1 MKKLVFLNSHPI
13 QYFGPLY
20 AFIQEKK
27 YFELEVWYCSK
38 HGLKADFDPEFNQ
51 SIKWDIPILDGYN
64 SVFLNNISFTPGIF
78 KGFFGLINF
87 GVIKR
92 IYHLPKGSVII
103 VHGWSYFTAVLT
115 IICARILG
123 YEICLRAE
131 SPLIHEKGKS
141 VMMKRLRKIILKN
154 FLFKLPTKFLYIG
167 KENMEFYRQFGVSE
181 NKFIFT
187 PYCVNNEYFQK
198 SYHEFQFQ
206 KKKIKEDIGVP
217 SGTKVV
223 LFSGKLIKKKHPMD
237 LLLSYESLCH
247 RESVYLIFVGEGSER
262 SSLTH
267 YINEKGLKNV
277 IITGFVNQSEISKFY
292 SIADLF
298 VMCSDYGET
307 WGLSTNEAM
316 NFELPILVS
325 NRTGCSVDLV
335 NGNGFMFKTRDTND
349 LTRKMSYLLKL
360 DDADIRSMGIRSK
373 KIIEEY
379 SYQTIANNLKVGLS
393 E

>member
-20 AFIQEKK
+20 TFIQEKK

-51 SIKWDIPILDGYN
+51 SIKWDIPILQGYN

-78 KGFFGLINF
+78 KGFFGLINL

-92 IYHLPKGSVII
+92 IFHLPKGSVII

-131 SPLIHEKGKS
+131 SPLIHEEAKS
-141 VMMKRLRKIILKN
+141 NMMKRLRKIVFKN
-154 FLFKLPTKFLYIG
+154 FLFKFPTNFLYIG
-167 KENMEFYRQFGVSE
+167 KENKEFYRYFGVAE
-181 NKFIFT
+181 NKLIFT
-187 PYCVNNEYFQK
+187 PYSVNNRQFQK
-198 SYHEFQFQ
+198 SHSELQFQ
-206 KKKIKEDIGVP
+206 RDKIKNDIDIP
-217 SGTKVV
+217 NGTKVI

-237 LLLSYESLCH
+237 LLVSYESLIH
-247 RESVYLIFVGEGSER
+247 RESLYLIFVGEGSER
-262 SSLTH
+262 SSLTQ
-267 YINEKGLKNV
+267 YIKEKGLKNV

-292 SIADLF
+292 AIADLF

-335 NGNGFMFKTRDTND
+335 NGNGFIFNTRDTKD
-349 LTRKMSYLLKL
+349 LTIRMSYLLNL
-360 DDADIRSMGIRSK
+360 DDADIKSMGIRSK
-373 KIIEEY
+373 NIIEGY
-379 SYQTIANNLKVGLS
+379 SYETILNNLKLGLDV
-393 E
+393 